1 MLSFVIESMII
12 ILIFIRETNNL
23 FLHYVFFTSNYGI
36 STLVEMEWSRLNIP
50 NVLRIFWAIRV
61 LEQILYLLT
70 DIEIKNETM
79 YGAVK
84 YLLIKGCDTF
94 TAVLGMT
101 SFVSYFCHYI
111 GAFFQWVKTLITIFI
126 SIND

>member
-1 MLSFVIESMII
+1 MIKSLFVHINLS
-12 ILIFIRETNNL
+12 
-23 FLHYVFFTSNYGI
+23 YVFCNSNYGI
-36 STLVEMEWSRLNIP
+36 SSLVETEWNRIHIP
-50 NVLRIFWAIRV
+50 SVLRIFWAIRV

-70 DIEIKNETM
+70 NMEIKNDTM
-79 YGAVK
+79 YGTIK

-111 GAFFQWVKTLITIFI
+111 GAFFQWVRNLIKNLI
-126 SIND
+126 SNKYI